1 MRGKLA
7 VIRPILLTFA
17 FATASSCAIA
27 PRNEARP
34 FYDPVAVAGEPSAEA
49 PKETSVKASPPSLPV
64 QMPIPDRLVYRNAT
78 SGAAG
83 KQQPDALAGKTIS
96 LAFANAPASE
106 VARAVIRD
114 VLALPVAVADGV
126 AGNITLSA
134 PEPLPAA
141 DALAMLELAL
151 AESGLALR
159 RVKDGF
165 LLSKLE
171 TAANEGASV
180 GAAAI
185 GYSVAIAPVLYAK
198 PSDITTI
205 IQGMISKRIVA
216 TADDAR
222 SAIILKG
229 PQADIESAIEAIET
243 FDTPQL
249 TGRVFGLFKLQYAD
263 PSTVKTELAALSDA
277 SGAGAGTDIV
287 ALPRLNSLFVSARA
301 DAAFDELRGWIERLD
316 QPSAG
321 DERRLRYLPVLNT
334 PAQVLAEQLDAALSG
349 ERGAS
354 TAAASSERQDAPA
367 SAVQPEFRAAAAFGG
382 GDRASIAVDGVNNA
396 LIIRAS
402 DREYRD
408 IAELIDRMD
417 IPASQVLIEAT
428 IAEVTLREGLDYGV
442 RWFFENA
449 ESRVTLSDNSA
460 GAVSPVFPGIGY
472 TFIETDARVAIDALA
487 SVTDVTVLS
496 APSIMVLNN
505 QTAHLQVGDEVPIVT
520 QQAQSTID
528 QGAPIVSTLQLR
540 ETGVILDVKPRINAS
555 NIVTLEITQEV
566 SDVTPT
572 TTSGIDSPT
581 IQQRKFTSTV
591 AVRDKTTIALGG
603 LIRESYTDG
612 ESGVP
617 LLKDIPGLGYAF
629 KSRNVE
635 KRRTELVVFLTPRII
650 RNDEDAKEAIRY
662 IRREM
667 LRLGKPAN

>member
-1 MRGKLA
+1 
-7 VIRPILLTFA
+7 
-17 FATASSCAIA
+17 
-27 PRNEARP
+27 
-34 FYDPVAVAGEPSAEA
+34 
-49 PKETSVKASPPSLPV
+49 
-64 QMPIPDRLVYRNAT
+64 
-78 SGAAG
+78 
-83 KQQPDALAGKTIS
+83 
-96 LAFANAPASE
+96 
-106 VARAVIRD
+106 
-114 VLALPVAVADGV
+114 
-126 AGNITLSA
+126 
-134 PEPLPAA
+134 
-141 DALAMLELAL
+141 
-151 AESGLALR
+151 
-159 RVKDGF
+159 
-165 LLSKLE
+165 
-171 TAANEGASV
+171 
-180 GAAAI
+180 
-185 GYSVAIAPVLYAK
+185 
-198 PSDITTI
+198 
-205 IQGMISKRIVA
+205 
-216 TADDAR
+216 
-222 SAIILKG
+222 
-229 PQADIESAIEAIET
+229 
-243 FDTPQL
+243 
-249 TGRVFGLFKLQYAD
+249 
-263 PSTVKTELAALSDA
+263 
-277 SGAGAGTDIV
+277 
-287 ALPRLNSLFVSARA
+287 
-301 DAAFDELRGWIERLD
+301 
-316 QPSAG
+316 
-321 DERRLRYLPVLNT
+321 
-334 PAQVLAEQLDAALSG
+334 
-349 ERGAS
+349 
-354 TAAASSERQDAPA
+354 
-367 SAVQPEFRAAAAFGG
+367 
-382 GDRASIAVDGVNNA
+382 
-396 LIIRAS
+396 
-402 DREYRD
+402 
-408 IAELIDRMD
+408 MD

-635 KRRTELVVFLTPRII
+635 KRRAELVVFLTPRII